1 MPIPVITAPVPI
13 RFIHQ
18 DDVGRAF
25 LLCIVGTR
33 PPGTYNI
40 TGDGVLSGA
49 QLLRERGFVPIPAP
63 LGLLRTA
70 ARGVAALPFIP
81 ERGES

>member
-1 MPIPVITAPVPI
+1 MITLPVPI
-13 RFIHQ
+13 EFLHQ

-25 LLCIVGTR
+25 LLCIVGTGL
-33 PPGTYNI
+33 PGMYDI

-49 QLLRERGFVPIPAP
+49 QLVRELGWRLRYSRLEA
-63 LGLLRTA
+63 LRDTLDGRA
-70 ARGVAALPFIP
+70 A

>member
-1 MPIPVITAPVPI
+1 MITPPVPI
-13 RFIHQ
+13 QFLHQ

-25 LLCIVGTR
+25 LLCIVGTGL
-33 PPGTYNI
+33 PGVYNI

-49 QLLRERGFVPIPAP
+49 QLVRELGWRLRYSSLEA
-63 LGLLRTA
+63 LRDTLDGRA
-70 ARGVAALPFIP
+70 A